1 MKSVS
6 LKYKGGIVMTNLKKC
21 IALGLGVACLLPLAS
36 QTVSAE
42 MVYFNLH
49 VTREDYSVSSRKTE
63 KTDGSPAVAN
73 ITDGLGWGKKVRI
86 RAWTDAEDEPATEMK
101 IADSNGR
108 YNLHYNDGYGTIGR
122 YYYLNASKYGWLDSN
137 ITGRFDP

>member
-21 IALGLGVACLLPLAS
+21 IVLGLGVACLLPLAS

-49 VTREDYSVSSRKTE
+49 VTRED
-63 KTDGSPAVAN
+63 
-73 ITDGLGWGKKVRI
+73 
-86 RAWTDAEDEPATEMK
+86 
-101 IADSNGR
+101 
-108 YNLHYNDGYGTIGR
+108 
-122 YYYLNASKYGWLDSN
+122 
-137 ITGRFDP
+137 

>member
-1 MKSVS
+1 
-6 LKYKGGIVMTNLKKC
+6 
-21 IALGLGVACLLPLAS
+21 
-36 QTVSAE
+36 
-42 MVYFNLH
+42 MVYFDLH

-73 ITDGLGWGKKVRI
+73 ITGGLGWGKKVRI
-86 RAWTDAEDEPATEMK
+86 RAWTAAEDEPATEMK

-108 YNLHYNDGYGTIGR
+108 YNLRYNNGYGTIGR
-122 YYYLNASKYGWLDSN
+122 YYYLNASKYGWLNSN